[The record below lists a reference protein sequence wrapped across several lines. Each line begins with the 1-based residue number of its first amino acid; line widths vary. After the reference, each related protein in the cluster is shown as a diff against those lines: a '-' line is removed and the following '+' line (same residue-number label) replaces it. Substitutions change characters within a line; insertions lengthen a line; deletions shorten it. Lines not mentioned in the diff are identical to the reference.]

1 MFVEQQ
7 DILDATN
14 GGLDIILFYYPQAR
28 QALETR
34 EKRFKI
40 RDEKTPSASLKQ
52 VKDGNWLVTDFGDDQ
67 VPRNGIQVCMKEEG
81 KTFREAIVI
90 LAGRYNVGGI
100 KQEINKPVVE
110 YRDALPN
117 EEEGSYFFEV
127 KDEVTDSELKV
138 LGPLVSKEVCK
149 KYYIFSLVSFT
160 YVKNRQARITKAT
173 ENYPI
178 FLFEHDTWKKIY
190 QPLNPEK
197 QYRFSY
203 VGEKP
208 KDYVNGLHQL
218 ETAYENFRS
227 KQASEGGDEETTKP
241 KLIEKLPEA
250 ILCSGDRDALNLAGM
265 GYYPL
270 WLNSETARLTEQ
282 QYKAIMRCVEVL
294 YNLPDIDATGLKSA
308 TRLGLEYLDIRIIL
322 LPAFLKEYKDNR
334 GKPRKDLR
342 DYVELY
348 PHRRDFQK
356 LINVAMP
363 LRFWD
368 KVVKEDGERYYF
380 NDSHALFFLQANG
393 FGRIEYKNTKGKSIF
408 VRMKDNVV
416 EEIEA
421 DEIKDFVLTFLEERY
436 LPIPLRNMVRKPNQL
451 SEATLKGLKMLEV
464 DFSDF
469 DADSQYLFF
478 RNKTIKVTG
487 SEIKEFRPGDTN
499 RFAWKEKVIP
509 HNFRLTPEPF
519 KVTYDKDSDLYDIE
533 IFKTDSHFF
542 RYLINASRI
551 HWQVELEKRLDD
563 KSPEYRE
570 KYLQDNKFSIDGELL
585 TQEEIQEQKEHL
597 LNKMFAIGYLLH
609 QYKNK
614 ARSWAVFAIDSKLS
628 PDGESHGR
636 SGKSFCFSALNIF
649 KKSVT
654 LPGRNPEI
662 TKNPHIYDRVTEYTD
677 YVLVDDADQYLP
689 FEFFYDTITGVMTVN
704 PKNNQSYEI
713 PFTKSPKF
721 CFTSNF
727 PLRNS
732 DDSTEARV
740 LYTVFSDYYHEKTE
754 RNTYRETRKI
764 ADDFGKNLFDDYN
777 EDEWNEDMNF
787 FAQCLKF
794 YLSVPSPRKINPPM
808 KNVTLR
814 KLLTDMG
821 QNFKE
826 WADVYFDPEGEHIN
840 KMVVREQA
848 LDDFIKSTKTTRWTT
863 NRFTKA
869 LKAFCSYYGYILNP
883 KDLQNSQGRITKKID
898 GTPKDMIYIQTQ
910 KIDPVLLSE
919 DNNTAKIDDSE
930 KPF

>member
-7 DILDATN
+7 DILDATQ
-14 GGLDIILFYYPQAR
+14 GGLEIVLYYYPQAR

-40 RDEKTPSASLKQ
+40 RDEKTPSASIKQ
-52 VKDGNWLVTDFGDDQ
+52 AADGNWLVTDFGDDQ
-67 VPRNGIQVCMKEEG
+67 TPRNGIQVCMKEEG
-81 KTFREAIVI
+81 KTFREAVVI
-90 LAGRYNVGGI
+90 LAGRYGVGGI
-100 KQEINKPVVE
+100 KQEINKPMVE
-110 YRDALPN
+110 YRDARPD
-117 EEEGSYFFEV
+117 EEEGSYSFEV
-127 KDEVTDSELKV
+127 KKDISDNELKV
-138 LGPLVSKEVCK
+138 LGPLVNRDVCK
-149 KYYIFSLVSFT
+149 KYYVFSLISFT
-160 YVKNRQARITKAT
+160 HIKNRQARVTTAT
-173 ENYPI
+173 DEYPI
-178 FLFEHDTWKKIY
+178 FLFDHQTWKKIY

-203 VGEKP
+203 VGDKP
-208 KDYVNGLHQL
+208 KDYINGLHQL
-218 ETAYENFRS
+218 EKAYESSRTDQMRDGEEENKKS
-227 KQASEGGDEETTKP
+227 KD
-241 KLIEKLPEA
+241 IEKLPEA
-250 ILCSGDRDALNLAGM
+250 ILCSGDRDALNVAGM
-265 GYYPL
+265 GYFPL
-270 WLNSETARLTEQ
+270 WLNSETARLTEK
-282 QYKAIMRCVEVL
+282 QYKSIMACVELL
-294 YNLPDIDATGLKSA
+294 YNLPDIDSTGLKSA
-308 TRLGLEYLDIRIIL
+308 IRLGLEYLDVRIIM
-322 LPAFLKEYKDNR
+322 LPESLKEFKDNR

-348 PHRRDFQK
+348 PFKRDFQK
-356 LINVAMP
+356 LVNVAMP

-416 EEIEA
+416 KEVEA
-421 DEIKDFVLTFLEERY
+421 DEIKDFMLDFLEQRY
-436 LPIPLRNMVRKPNQL
+436 LPIPLRNVVRKPNQL
-451 SEATLKGLKMLEV
+451 SEATLKGLKMLKV
-464 DFSDF
+464 DFADF
-469 DADSQYLFF
+469 DSESQYLFF
-478 RNKTIKVTG
+478 RNKTLKVTG
-487 SEIKEFRPGDTN
+487 SEIKEFRPGDTA
-499 RFAWKEKVIP
+499 RYAWEEKVIP
-509 HNFRLTPEPF
+509 HNFRLAPEPF
-519 KVTYDKDSDLYDIE
+519 QVSYDKENERYDIE
-533 IFKTDSHFF
+533 IFKTDSLFF
-542 RYLINASRI
+542 RYLINASRVY
-551 HWQVELEKRLDD
+551 WQSDLEKRLED
-563 KSPEYRE
+563 KEPEYRE
-570 KYLQDNKFSIDGELL
+570 KYLQENKFSINGDLL
-585 TQEEIQEQKEHL
+585 TPEEIQEQKEHL

-614 ARSWAVFAIDSKLS
+614 ARAWAVFAIDSKLS

-764 ADDFGKNLFDDYN
+764 ADDFGKNLFDDYS
-777 EDEWNEDMNF
+777 EDEWNADLNF

-814 KLLTDMG
+814 KMLTDMG

-826 WADVYFDPEGEHIN
+826 WADVYFDPESSHIN
-840 KMVVREQA
+840 VAIVRESA
-848 LDDFIKSTKTTRWTT
+848 LDDFVKSTKTTKWTT
-863 NRFTKA
+863 NKFTKA
-869 LKAFCSYYGYILNP
+869 LKAFCCYNGYVFNP
-883 KDLQNSQGRITKKID
+883 KDLQNSQGRITRKVD
-898 GTPKDMIYIQTQ
+898 GVPKDMIYVQTRQ
-910 KIDPVLLSE
+910 IDPVLLSE
-919 DNNTAKIDDSE
+919 NNAVTGSVSEDD